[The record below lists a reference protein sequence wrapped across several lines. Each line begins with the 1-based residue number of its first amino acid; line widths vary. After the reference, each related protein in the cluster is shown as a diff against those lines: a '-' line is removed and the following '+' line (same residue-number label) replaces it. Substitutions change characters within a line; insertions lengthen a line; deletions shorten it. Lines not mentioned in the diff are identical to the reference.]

1 MTLRVG
7 VPKEVMMAEYRVA
20 LTPDGAE
27 ALREGGAEVVVQ
39 AGAGQGSG
47 FPDSDYETAGAA
59 IVPGP
64 EGAWETDLV
73 VKVKEPIPEEYP
85 FLSEKA
91 ALFTYLHLA
100 AYPALTDVLL
110 EKKVTAI
117 AYETVTVDGH
127 LPLLRPM
134 SEVAGILAVQAG
146 ARGLE
151 SINGGRG
158 VLLPATSGTEPAEVC
173 VIGAG
178 AAGMSAVR
186 MAVGMG
192 ASVTVLDTAAEK
204 LERIAV
210 EFGSGVR
217 SVPSTLDAIAEA
229 VTKADL
235 VVSTVLV
242 PGDRAPV
249 LVSRDLVRRMR
260 RGAVVVDVA
269 IDQGGSVETARPT
282 THEDPFYVEEGVV
295 HYCVTNMPGAV
306 PRTSTKA
313 LTRETLAWVLKIARK
328 GVAGALRDDPS
339 LRAGLNTYKG
349 KVTCRGVAR
358 ALGKEYMD
366 PEALL

>member
-7 VPKEVMMAEYRVA
+7 VPKEFKKGEHRVS
-20 LTPDGAE
+20 LTPPGAE
-27 ALREGGAEVVVQ
+27 ALREAGAVVVVQ

-47 FPDSDYETAGAA
+47 FTDAEYESAGAA

-73 VKVKEPIPEEYP
+73 VKVKEPTPEEFP
-85 FLSEKA
+85 SLSEKT

-100 AYPALTDVLL
+100 ADPALTEALL
-110 EKKVTAI
+110 DRKVTAI
-117 AYETVTVDGH
+117 AYETVAVDGQ

-134 SEVAGILAVQAG
+134 SEVAGILAVQTG

-151 SINGGRG
+151 NVNGGRG
-158 VLLPATSGTEPAEVC
+158 VLLPATSGTGPAEVC

-178 AAGMSAVR
+178 VAGLSAVR

-192 ASVTVLDTAAEK
+192 ASVTVLDTAREK
-204 LERIAV
+204 LEQIAV
-210 EFGSGVR
+210 EFGGRVR
-217 SVPSTLDAIAEA
+217 TVPSNLEAISEA

-235 VVSTVLV
+235 VISTVLV

-249 LVSRDLVRRMR
+249 LVSRDLVSRMR
-260 RGAVVVDVA
+260 RGSVIVDVA

-306 PRTSTKA
+306 SRTSTKA
-313 LTRETLAWVLKIARK
+313 LTRETLPWILKIARQ
-328 GVAGALRDDPS
+328 GVAGALRSNPS
-339 LRAGLNTYKG
+339 LRAGLNTCKG

-358 ALGKEYMD
+358 ALGKDYTH
-366 PEALL
+366 PETLL

>member
-7 VPKEVMMAEYRVA
+7 VPKEVKKGEHRVA
-20 LTPDGAE
+20 LTPTGAE
-27 ALREGGAEVVVQ
+27 ALREADAEVVVQ

-47 FPDSDYETAGAA
+47 FPDAEYAAAGAA
-59 IVPGP
+59 VAPEP
-64 EGAWETDLV
+64 EGAWDADLV
-73 VKVKEPIPEEYP
+73 VKVKEPVPEEYP

-100 AYPALTDVLL
+100 AYPALTDILL
-110 EKKVTAI
+110 DRRVTAI
-117 AYETVTVDGH
+117 AYETVTVDGQ

-134 SEVAGILAVQAG
+134 SEVAGLLSVQAG

-151 SINGGRG
+151 RINGGRG
-158 VLLPATSGTEPAEVC
+158 VLLPATSATEAADVC

-192 ASVTVLDTAAEK
+192 ASVTVLDTAREK
-204 LERIAV
+204 LERIAAA
-210 EFGSGVR
+210 FGGRVR
-217 SVPSTLDAIAEA
+217 ILASNSETVAESVTN
-229 VTKADL
+229 ADL

-249 LVSRDLVRRMR
+249 LVPRDLVRRMR
-260 RGAVVVDVA
+260 RGSVVVDVA
-269 IDQGGSVETARPT
+269 IDQGGSVETSRPT
-282 THEDPFYVEEGVV
+282 THEDPFYVAEGVV

-313 LTRETLAWVLKIARK
+313 LTRETLPWILEMARR
-328 GVAGALRDDPS
+328 GVAGALRSNPS
-339 LRAGLNTYKG
+339 LRAGLNTCQG

-358 ALGKEYMD
+358 ALGKEHTD
-366 PEALL
+366 PRALL